1 MHTHTTYMQYKI
13 VTQRK
18 KERLTAITK
27 VMVTTA
33 ELDITRALFGSNA
46 ISDGIRDSASTS
58 NLVPIRFDIYLHHE
72 DTQPYD
78 N

>member
-1 MHTHTTYMQYKI
+1 
-13 VTQRK
+13 
-18 KERLTAITK
+18 
-27 VMVTTA
+27 MVTTA